1 MVLDRD
7 LSRSRFMNRR
17 RSSLKDASY
26 PEPPQYS
33 ASWLAL
39 PLPAITMERKN
50 SSPRLICQLSGLDSI
65 VTFPN
70 SAKSGF
76 SEFPCVGQ
84 IRVLLIDI
92 FTI

>member
-1 MVLDRD
+1 MLDRD
-7 LSRSRFMNRR
+7 LSRSRIMNRR

-26 PEPPQYS
+26 LEPPQYT
-33 ASWLAL
+33 ASCLAL
-39 PLPAITMERKN
+39 PLPAITMDRKN

-70 SAKSGF
+70 LAKSGS

-84 IRVLLIDI
+84 IRVLLIKNL
-92 FTI
+92 TI